1 MTQEIKYKETDVRNF
16 IDTLNTYAKI
26 NKRKV
31 SQNLQIANTDISQW
45 SDIIISNCIFEDEVI
60 FKGIKIKHS
69 IRFFNCVFLKRF
81 NLSNL
86 TSVSHITFENCTF
99 ERQISLQNID
109 SENIKF
115 KSCTFNGNK
124 TPQLQE
130 FSCENFHFCGN
141 TIKNDLYIKPRKIRK
156 VYLEGSESLGLISFS
171 YLNRSEIIDDF
182 MIFTRQ
188 NHKTDYLIKNLS
200 TKNIQIHGELK
211 DVNLILNKICI
222 GTAVLNNFSNYGN
235 FKIIS
240 LEALD
245 ENSNIV
251 LKNSYL
257 GKSQIS
263 SIDFSKYRRVIISN
277 TNIIEVTP
285 VNINWC
291 YQNINSESLAA
302 KKEIFRQLKLINKKN
317 EDIDAK
323 LKFEKH
329 EMQTFL
335 KLSKQNKTS
344 FSDSFIL
351 LTNFLSNDFGLSWL
365 RALLIL
371 LSFSATCYTLI
382 KIQLGQ
388 VYFSTELIADEIGYF
403 LNFTNPIHLFDKV
416 FKISKDEHTNGA
428 ILVDSVAK
436 LINAY
441 LVFQL
446 ISAFRKY
453 SRKS

>member
-1 MTQEIKYKETDVRNF
+1 MTQEIKYRETDVRNF

-31 SQNLQIANTDISQW
+31 SQSLQITKTDISQW
-45 SDIIISNCIFEDEVI
+45 SDIIINNCIFEDEVI
-60 FKGIKIKHS
+60 LKEIKIKHS
-69 IRFFNCVFLKRF
+69 IRFFNCNFLKRF

-86 TSVSHITFENCTF
+86 TSVSDITFENCTF

-141 TIKNDLYIKPRKIRK
+141 TIKNDIYIKPRKIRK
-156 VYLEGSESLGLISFS
+156 VFLEGSESLGLISFS
-171 YLNRSEIIDDF
+171 YLNRSDIIDDF
-182 MIFTRQ
+182 MIFTHQ
-188 NHKTDYLIKNLS
+188 NHKTDYLVRNLS
-200 TKNIQIHGELK
+200 TKKIQIHGAVK
-211 DVNLILNKICI
+211 DSSLILNKINI
-222 GTAVLNNFSNYGN
+222 GTAVLDDFSNYGN
-235 FKIIS
+235 FKITS

-245 ENSNIV
+245 ENSNII

-257 GKSQIS
+257 GKAQIS
-263 SIDFSKYRRVIISN
+263 SSDFSKYRRIIISN
-277 TNIIEVTP
+277 TNIIEVIP
-285 VNINWC
+285 VNVNWC
-291 YQNINSESLAA
+291 YENINSESLAA

-317 EDIDAK
+317 EDIDTK

-329 EMQTFL
+329 EMHMFL

-344 FSDSFIL
+344 FSDKFIL
-351 LTNFLSNDFGLSWL
+351 YTNFLSNNFGLSWL
-365 RALLIL
+365 RALFIL
-371 LSFSATCYTLI
+371 LSFSAICYTLI
-382 KIQLGQ
+382 KFQLGQ
-388 VYFSTELIADEIGYF
+388 VYFSAELIADEIGYF
-403 LNFTNPIHLFDKV
+403 LTFVNPIHLFDKV
-416 FKISKDEHTNGA
+416 FQIAKDEHTNGA
-428 ILVDSVAK
+428 ILIDSIAK